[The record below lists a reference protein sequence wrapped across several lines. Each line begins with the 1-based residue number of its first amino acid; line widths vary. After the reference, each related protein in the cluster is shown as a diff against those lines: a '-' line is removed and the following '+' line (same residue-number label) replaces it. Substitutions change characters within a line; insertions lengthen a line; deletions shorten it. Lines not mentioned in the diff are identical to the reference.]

1 MIFRFLSVRVIPFKE
16 VVLLFAA
23 CNERTDSSHVLLNVA
38 DTTYNAT
45 ATYTCVTGYV
55 INGTNDTSL
64 STTCD
69 ADGNWTEDEPSCVK
83 RGMM

>member
-1 MIFRFLSVRVIPFKE
+1 MIFRFLSVRVVF
-16 VVLLFAA
+16 FFSA
-23 CNERTDSSHVLLNVA
+23 CNKLTNSSHVLVNVT

-64 STTCD
+64 PTTCD
-69 ADGNWTEDEPSCVK
+69 ADGNWTEVEPSCVK
-83 RGMM
+83 RGMI